1 MESMKLRSRGDDI
14 LRSDGLGRDGAVA
27 GGRLLIVDDHELL
40 AQSLAWSLRAET
52 FEVTVVVPST
62 AEDIY
67 LAVAESAP
75 DVVLLDLELHAG
87 IGDALPLIG
96 PLRER
101 GTLVVM
107 LTGVTDR
114 VRLAECLEAGAAG
127 LLSKAVSFDD
137 LVNAVRE
144 VVELGSLV
152 SAHRRADLMAELRG
166 QRRDRTRRFAAFERL
181 TPREQEVLVALLQGR
196 PAEVIA
202 KEAYVSIATVRS
214 QIRAVLQKLNVNS
227 QLAAVALAHA
237 SGWPKDTAVR

>member
-1 MESMKLRSRGDDI
+1 MTR
-14 LRSDGLGRDGAVA
+14 
-27 GGRLLIVDDHELL
+27 GRLLVVDDHELL

-52 FEVTVVVPST
+52 FDVTVVVPAS

-67 LAVAESAP
+67 RAVHETAP

-87 IGDALPLIG
+87 IGDALPMIG

-114 VRLAECLEAGAAG
+114 VRLAECLEAGAVG
-127 LLSKAVSFDD
+127 LLSKAVSFDE
-137 LVNAVRE
+137 LVDAVRE

-152 SAHRRADLMAELRG
+152 SAHRRADLMAELRA
-166 QRRDRTRRFAAFERL
+166 QRRDLTRRFAAFERL
-181 TPREQEVLVALLQGR
+181 TPREQEVLLALLQGR
-196 PAEVIA
+196 SAEVIA

-214 QIRAVLQKLNVNS
+214 QIRAVLQKLDVNS

-237 SGWPKDTAVR
+237 SGWPAASGAR

>member
-1 MESMKLRSRGDDI
+1 MT
-14 LRSDGLGRDGAVA
+14 A
-27 GGRLLIVDDHELL
+27 GRLLIVDDHELL

-52 FEVTVVVPST
+52 YDVAVVVPAN

-67 LAVAESAP
+67 RAVAETTP

-87 IGDALPLIG
+87 IGDSLPLIG
-96 PLRER
+96 PLRDR

-107 LTGVTDR
+107 LTGITDR

-127 LLSKAVSFDD
+127 LLSKAMSFDE

-166 QRRDRTRRFAAFERL
+166 QRSDRSRRFAPFERL
-181 TPREQEVLVALLQGR
+181 TPREQEVLVALIQGR
-196 PAEVIA
+196 SAEVIA

-237 SGWPKDTAVR
+237 SDWPAPSEAR